1 MSSHPSDF
9 AQTYWDAAA
18 ETYVQDFS
26 GTSIGETRRHAV
38 WRRLEKI
45 FSPGQKLLELNCGTG
60 IDAVHLAQRGIQ
72 LVSCDISFRMIELAR
87 RLAVSTNTSDLIE
100 FRVLPNEQIGSLDGE
115 NVFDGA
121 FSNFCGLNCV
131 QDLPA
136 VARELARLVRPGA
149 PILLCM
155 MGRFVPWEIAWFM
168 AHGEPRKALRRLRG
182 NEFRSPEPGGIC
194 IQRPSVKEMARIM
207 SPAFRLR
214 RWSGVGIAVPPT
226 YTESRMRYFHHVIE
240 GLAGIDHLVGGLPFF
255 RGMADCVL
263 LEFESAKRGKDSYEC
278 GAQCCRS
285 TKAYASGED
294 EPTAAMHRWNE

>member
-1 MSSHPSDF
+1 MSSDPTHF

-18 ETYVQDFS
+18 ETYVRDFT
-26 GTSIGETRRHAV
+26 GTSIGETRRYAV

-87 RLAVSTNTSDLIE
+87 QLAVSTNTSDLIE
-100 FRVLPNEQIGSLDGE
+100 FRVLPNEEIGSLEGE

-149 PILLCM
+149 PILLCI

-168 AHGEPRKALRRLRG
+168 ARGEPGKALRRLRG
-182 NEFRSPEPGGIC
+182 NEFRSSEPGSIC

-226 YTESRMRYFHHVIE
+226 YTESRMRYFPHVIE
-240 GLAGIDHLVGGLPFF
+240 GLAGIDRLIGGLPAF
-255 RGMADCVL
+255 RRMADCVL
-263 LEFESAKRGKDSYEC
+263 LEFECAKRGKDSYEC
-278 GAQCCRS
+278 GAQCCSS
-285 TKAYASGED
+285 TKADASGED
-294 EPTAAMHRWNE
+294 EPTAAMHRWNS

>member
-1 MSSHPSDF
+1 MSSDPTHF

-18 ETYVQDFS
+18 ETYVRDFT
-26 GTSIGETRRHAV
+26 GTSIGETRRCAV

-60 IDAVHLAQRGIQ
+60 IDAVHLAQQGIQ

-87 RLAVSTNTSDLIE
+87 QLAVSTKTDDLID
-100 FRVLPNEQIGSLDGE
+100 FRVLPSEEIGFLEGE
-115 NVFDGA
+115 SVFDGA

-155 MGRFVPWEIAWFM
+155 MGRFVPWEIAWFL
-168 AHGEPRKALRRLRG
+168 AHGEPEKALRRLRRD
-182 NEFRSPEPGGIC
+182 EFRSSEPGGIC

-226 YTESRMRYFHHVIE
+226 YTEKRMRYFPHVIE
-240 GLAGIDHLVGGLPFF
+240 GLAGIDQLIGGLPFF
-255 RGMADCVL
+255 RRMADCVL
-263 LEFESAKRGKDSYEC
+263 LEFECAKGGKESYER
-278 GAQCCRS
+278 GAQCCSRC
-285 TKAYASGED
+285 KADASGEH
-294 EPTAAMHRWNE
+294 EPAAAMRRWNS